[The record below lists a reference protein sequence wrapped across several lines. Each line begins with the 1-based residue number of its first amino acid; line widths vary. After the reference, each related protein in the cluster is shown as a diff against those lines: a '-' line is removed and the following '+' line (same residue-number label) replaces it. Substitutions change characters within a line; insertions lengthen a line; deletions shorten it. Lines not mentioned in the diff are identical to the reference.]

1 MKKAFTIVEM
11 LLAILLMG
19 VMSAFAILTFN
30 SVASSWEISN
40 EYMDKMQRTDY
51 ALDQVISSLRSL
63 YYPHEGSQDERYG
76 FQLED
81 NGDGENPR
89 KSDVIYFSKLGTALG
104 GSESSVADTVQ
115 RVQLMILEEG
125 NNDYKTPIQK
135 TGLYVRECPDAA
147 LQPSK
152 SESFDEDISLANNE
166 MYEPILVADGIL
178 GMNCRVVSEPGK
190 TDGENDKKLFEDEWA
205 TSNAVPYKVELTFR
219 VADKDEPERAS
230 KASVMMRI
238 IDLPM
243 YEQSKDGA
251 SLAVDD
257 AKNQKKKTSKQ
268 K

>member
-76 FQLED
+76 FQC
-81 NGDGENPR
+81 ENPR
-89 KSDVIYFSKLGTALG
+89 KSDVVYFSKLGTALG
-104 GSESSVADTVQ
+104 GSESSVADTVH

-166 MYEPILVADGIL
+166 MYEPILVA
-178 GMNCRVVSEPGK
+178 
-190 TDGENDKKLFEDEWA
+190 DEWA